1 MNQYSNN
8 ETTSQLKE
16 ENPLKLLLFEGF
28 FGIIN
33 QTHTISFSIS
43 RREIF
48 LHCDFRNNHKKI
60 ITYFV
65 QSKNLGFLT
74 NQFLNYEQTPM

>member
-8 ETTSQLKE
+8 ETISQLKE

-43 RREIF
+43 RRV
-48 LHCDFRNNHKKI
+48 DFCLLC
-60 ITYFV
+60 FA
-65 QSKNLGFLT
+65 
-74 NQFLNYEQTPM
+74 E